1 MGYKYFVYLKDRK
14 MKKKWLLTIVFVL
27 GLHWVI
33 NGALTYAQNPI
44 KTLTL
49 LYSNNINGEIEPCPT

>member
-1 MGYKYFVYLKDRK
+1 
-14 MKKKWLLTIVFVL
+14 MKVKGLIL
-27 GLHWVI
+27 GILSLGFFLHVW
-33 NGALTYAQNPI
+33 AFPSPAQQWP

>member
-1 MGYKYFVYLKDRK
+1 MGYKYILRVNK
-14 MKKKWLLTIVFVL
+14 MKGKWCVL
-27 GLHWVI
+27 GIL
-33 NGALTYAQNPI
+33 ALVFSLLFNTSSSYAQKLP